1 MTTVMTII
9 MTMTMLITMIT
20 MIAMMT
26 MMIIIAIRKIR
37 KIRKVII
44 RKIIITIRK
53 IIMIIITIIMQTFI
67 QDILHTYT
75 YTYVHRPTVV
85 NNSSVTHKVRCYP
98 TLVTARKEYTRTH
111 PILTALIGIYTKYL
125 QSIVSPAVYTCIL
138 RLQDCLLDYRY
149 CYALWQIWKIGRYKK
164 FI

>member
-53 IIMIIITIIMQTFI
+53 IIIAIIAIIMQTFI

-98 TLVTARKEYTRTH
+98 TLVTARKEYMR
-111 PILTALIGIYTKYL
+111 TALIGIYTKYL
-125 QSIVSPAVYTCIL
+125 HSIVSPAVYIL
-138 RLQDCLLDYRY
+138 RLQDCFLDYRY
-149 CYALWQIWKIGRYKK
+149 CYVCIIGDTADLEDWQILLI
-164 FI
+164 I